1 MDTSSKPLTHGQI
14 WLLAARP
21 RTLPAAAA
29 PVIIGSAIA
38 YADGS
43 FRLLPALGT
52 LAAALL
58 LQIGA
63 NFANDVFDYQKGAD
77 TPGRLGPVRVTQA
90 GMLKPGTVKAGMWIT
105 FALAALIGLYLAW
118 ISGWPIIAIGVAAIL
133 AALLYTGGPFPY
145 GYRGLGEFFV
155 FLFFGV
161 AAVMGTYY
169 IQAERFSLS
178 AFIGSVPV
186 GLLIVAILV
195 VNNLRDI
202 HTDRASGK
210 NTLAVRLGVQGARQ
224 EYLLM
229 VLLAYLI
236 TFMQALSRMASF
248 WLLLPALTLP
258 LAADLI
264 VFVYKNE
271 GKALNLALARTGQ
284 LVLYFSL
291 AYSAACILARL
302 LPL

>member
-1 MDTSSKPLTHGQI
+1 MDNPAKPLTKAQI

-29 PVIIGSAIA
+29 PVIVGSAIA
-38 YADGS
+38 YADGV
-43 FRLLPALGT
+43 FRLLPALGA
-52 LAAALL
+52 LGGALL

-63 NFANDVFDYQKGAD
+63 NLANDVFDYQKGAD
-77 TPGRLGPVRVTQA
+77 TPGRLGPVRVTQS
-90 GMLKPGTVKAGMWIT
+90 GMLPPGTVKAGMWIT

-118 ISGWPIIAIGVAAIL
+118 VSGWPVIAIGLASIVAAI
-133 AALLYTGGPFPY
+133 LYTGGPLPY
-145 GYRGLGEFFV
+145 GYRGLGEIFV

-169 IQAERFSLS
+169 VQAVRFSLS

-186 GLLIVAILV
+186 GLLIVAILA

-202 HTDRASGK
+202 HTDRVSGK
-210 NTLAVRLGVQGARQ
+210 NTLAVRLGVVGARQ
-224 EYLLM
+224 EYLLLL
-229 VLLAYLI
+229 LLAYLV
-236 TFMQALSRMASF
+236 TFLQAFSRMNSL

-258 LAADLI
+258 FAADLI
-264 VFVYKNE
+264 AFVQKNE

-291 AYSAACILARL
+291 AYSAAVILARW